1 MFLHVKLETF
11 FFVLFFGLWHHV
23 DSMAKTSLLNQKFFH
38 FDKTATDQ
46 SCYQHKSS
54 NRKTEC
60 SVCIQ
65 PLQIVLQINL
75 LVVLFFF
82 PQGSWLI
89 FQCIALATVLVK
101 WYMRS
106 PQTLYFDAT
115 EVWCTKI
122 QINIQLVNKP
132 LSYTIHMN
140 KENSCS
146 ITTFK
151 CVTKLFFSL

>member
-1 MFLHVKLETF
+1 MDCGILASRGQYGQSFAVESKVLYLGET
-11 FFVLFFGLWHHV
+11 
-23 DSMAKTSLLNQKFFH
+23 A
-38 FDKTATDQ
+38 ADQ
-46 SCYQHKSS
+46 SCYQHKFQ
-54 NRKTEC
+54 TEKKKVQFVSGPCRLYYKLKPSC
-60 SVCIQ
+60 SFI
-65 PLQIVLQINL
+65 
-75 LVVLFFF
+75 FFS
-82 PQGSWLI
+82 PGSWLI
-89 FQCIALATVLVK
+89 FQFQCMATVLVK

-140 KENSCS
+140 KENSYS